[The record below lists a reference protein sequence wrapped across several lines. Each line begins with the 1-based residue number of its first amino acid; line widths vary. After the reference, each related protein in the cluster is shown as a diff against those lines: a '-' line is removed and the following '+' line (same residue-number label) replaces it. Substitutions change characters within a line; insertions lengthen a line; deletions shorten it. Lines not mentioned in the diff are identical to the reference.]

1 MFRGRDERTKR
12 QQALLRLL
20 SGRAFSRQSEVAEAM
35 RRLGFSV
42 TQSSISRDLRELGV
56 AKVGGRYVSLH
67 RSEVEDPSP
76 PALIHSVE
84 PAGPNLIVIKTPIGA
99 ANIVGVDIDNRG
111 LDGLVG
117 SVAGD
122 DTVFLAVRNKK
133 AQDRVLSALRRL
145 M

>member
-1 MFRGRDERTKR
+1 
-12 QQALLRLL
+12 
-20 SGRAFSRQSEVAEAM
+20 M